1 MSGLVF
7 DAMRFLLDYI
17 IIPTVRGTYHVLF
30 DAPKVQNEQQ
40 QFPNNRDELAD
51 EYIDIL
57 SRQDAR
63 VYEVFP
69 SVRNGATLTRYVILE
84 KHDNNYRKPTAPP
97 LPQITNRTEVTH
109 F

>member
-7 DAMRFLLDYI
+7 DAMRFILDYI
-17 IIPTVRGTYHVLF
+17 IIPSARGTYHALF
-30 DAPKVQNEQQ
+30 DAPKIQNEKER
-40 QFPNNRDELAD
+40 NINREELAD

-69 SVRNGATLTRYVILE
+69 SVRNGRTLTRYVILE
-84 KHDNNYRKPTAPP
+84 KHDNGYRKPTAPP
-97 LPQITNRTEVTH
+97 PPKITNESEVTH